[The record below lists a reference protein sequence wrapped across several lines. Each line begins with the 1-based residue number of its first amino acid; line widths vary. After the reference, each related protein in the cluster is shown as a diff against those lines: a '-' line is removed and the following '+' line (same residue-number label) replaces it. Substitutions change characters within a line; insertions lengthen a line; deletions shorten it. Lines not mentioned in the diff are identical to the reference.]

1 MVVHSRFTTKTKVRA
16 MKTAQAM
23 LVTSIQAQKSPGKGS
38 KSDEPTST
46 TSSFQGSKRSRQSAL
61 TEELPGWPEGTSAES
76 QETVELPL
84 DVETRG
90 VPMETPKITLI
101 LTSMVMMMFQCADVA
116 VVALPMLIVSVG
128 CNRNSAS
135 SVNPILS
142 AEGS

>member
-1 MVVHSRFTTKTKVRA
+1 M
-16 MKTAQAM
+16 
-23 LVTSIQAQKSPGKGS
+23 
-38 KSDEPTST
+38 
-46 TSSFQGSKRSRQSAL
+46 QSAL

-84 DVETRG
+84 DAETRG

-116 VVALPMLIVSVG
+116 VVALLMLIVSVG
-128 CNRNSAS
+128 CNRSSARS
-135 SVNPILS
+135 DNPILS